1 MSSNHGT
8 DGGYQSPSNS
18 PTLVDRGAEATP
30 EPAAPVPRRGLQIQF
45 SHGLHVELGG
55 RTLLSVYVSPL
66 IATGVSIVAGLASW
80 GFGPWQQ

>member
-8 DGGYQSPSNS
+8 HEGDQSPSNI
-18 PTLVDRGAEATP
+18 PAPVGRGAEAAP

-45 SHGLHVELGG
+45 NHGLLVELGG

-66 IATGVSIVAGLASW
+66 VATGATALAALAGW
-80 GFGPWQQ
+80 GLGPWQP

>member
-8 DGGYQSPSNS
+8 REGDQSPSNNPAS
-18 PTLVDRGAEATP
+18 ADRRAEADP

-45 SHGLHVELGG
+45 SHGLHVALGE

-66 IATGVSIVAGLASW
+66 LATGVSIAAGLASW

>member
-8 DGGYQSPSNS
+8 RDGDQSPSIS
-18 PTLVDRGAEATP
+18 PTPADRGAEAAL

-45 SHGLHVELGG
+45 GHGLHVELGG

-66 IATGVSIVAGLASW
+66 VATGVSIAAGLASW